1 MIVDSLIPT
10 PYGFTK
16 VSCLLYGDYVFN
28 RYGKPTQVIGM
39 AHNVNVPLYKVIL
52 HDKREIICD
61 EDTVISY
68 FTSKDNLKNVT
79 VGEIINHPIKDT
91 YNIPMNNAVE
101 YKLFK
106 GFEIDPYLLGCFI
119 GNGCNLEKRLTLS
132 SNDLFTVNTCADI
145 LGATPKKCSQFNYS
159 WNFIKDGNKLNTKDI
174 FGYHDEQLCVKSH
187 LKSIPIE
194 YKYATIENRWSLI
207 QGLFDTDGTIG
218 NNDRAN
224 VRYSTSSLQLA
235 NDVREILWS
244 LGFTSTIHEDKREEN
259 INYIIYVCADNKD
272 KDKFFRLP
280 RKLERIPTKI
290 KRKKYDRIA
299 IVSINELHKKKDLI
313 HIKVDDSE
321 GFYLGENYIVI
332 NNWIGE

>member
-1 MIVDSLIPT
+1 MTTDSIIPT
-10 PYGFTK
+10 PYGNKKASDLK
-16 VSCLLYGDYVFN
+16 VGDYLFN
-28 RYGKPTQVIGM
+28 RYGKPTKITEISNKKLAVYE
-39 AHNVNVPLYKVIL
+39 VVLYDGRK
-52 HDKREIICD
+52 IICD
-61 EDTVISY
+61 KNERFSY
-68 FTSKDNLKNVT
+68 YTSKNNLKTILLNN
-79 VGEIINHPIKDT
+79 IIHNPIKSR
-91 YNIPMNNAVE
+91 YNIPMNDTVE
-101 YKLFK
+101 
-106 GFEIDPYLLGCFI
+106 FEKKSDLIIDPYLLGCFI

-145 LGATPKKCSQFNYS
+145 LGATPKKCSKFNYS
-159 WNFIKDGNKLNTKDI
+159 WHFIKNGNKLNTKDI
-174 FGYHDEQLCVKSH
+174 LEYYNEQLCVKSH
-187 LKSIPIE
+187 LKSVPIE
-194 YKYATIENRWSLI
+194 YKYTTVENRWSLI

-224 VRYSTSSLQLA
+224 IRYSTSSLQLA

-259 INYIIYVCADNKD
+259 INYQIYVCADNKD

>member
-1 MIVDSLIPT
+1 MTTDSIIPT
-10 PYGFTK
+10 PYGNKKASDLK
-16 VSCLLYGDYVFN
+16 VGDYLFN
-28 RYGKPTQVIGM
+28 RYGKPTKITEISNKKSAV
-39 AHNVNVPLYKVIL
+39 YEVIL
-52 HDKREIICD
+52 YDGRKIICD
-61 EDTVISY
+61 KNERFSY
-68 FTSKDNLKNVT
+68 YTSKNNLKTILLNN
-79 VGEIINHPIKDT
+79 IIHNSIKSR
-91 YNIPMNNAVE
+91 YNIPMNNCVE
-101 YKLFK
+101 
-106 GFEIDPYLLGCFI
+106 FEKKSDLIIDPYLLGCFI

-132 SNDLFTVNTCADI
+132 SNDLFTINTCADI

-159 WNFIKDGNKLNTKDI
+159 WNFIKDRNKLNTKDI

-259 INYIIYVCADNKD
+259 INYIIYVCVDNKN
-272 KDKFFRLP
+272 KSNFFRLP

-290 KRKKYDRIA
+290 KRKKYDRIV